1 MIRPP
6 FKKFSKGSVPSEL
19 VTYLFKIPCSCIF
32 FVVVVFFSCSVAFFP
47 LHIGDNTFIEE
58 GVVINAAS
66 IGSFVH
72 IGKNCV
78 IVSDINVIRV

>member
-6 FKKFSKGSVPSEL
+6 FKKFSKGFVPSEL
-19 VTYLFKIPCSCIF
+19 VTNLLKILLFVQFLCCCC
-32 FVVVVFFSCSVAFFP
+32 FFSCSVAFFP